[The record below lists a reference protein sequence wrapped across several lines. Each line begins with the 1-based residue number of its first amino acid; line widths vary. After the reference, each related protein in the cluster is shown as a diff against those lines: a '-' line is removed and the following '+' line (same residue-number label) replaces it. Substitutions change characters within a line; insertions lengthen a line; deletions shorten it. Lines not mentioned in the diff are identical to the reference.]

1 MRKPPVSY
9 KRRYKN
15 VDMKMVEL
23 IKNEILDCGQNVE
36 WDDIAGL
43 EFAKETGKEII
54 VYPLLRPDI
63 VTELR
68 EPPKGLLLFGPPG
81 TGKTLIGKCIA
92 HEVNCTFFSICAS
105 SLTSKWVG
113 EGEKIV
119 RALFAVAKVHQPS
132 GVFIYEID
140 SLLTSRSEGEDES
153 SHKIKSKFRRSL
165 MAPTAWGRKW
175 SRWLGPLTDHRS

>member
-23 IKNEILDCGQNVE
+23 IKNEIMDCGQKVE

-43 EFAKETGKEII
+43 EFAKETGKEIV

-63 VTELR
+63 VPGLKG
-68 EPPKGLLLFGPPG
+68 PPKGLLLSGPPG

-92 HEVNCTFFSICAS
+92 HEVKCTFFSICAS

-119 RALFAVAKVHQPS
+119 RALFAVAKDHQPS
-132 GVFIYEID
+132 VVSIDETD
-140 SLLTSRSEGEDES
+140 SLLTSRIRARMRAAARS
-153 SHKIKSKFRRSL
+153 SQSS
-165 MAPTAWGRKW
+165 
-175 SRWLGPLTDHRS
+175 